1 MRSCAVFFALLTI
14 SAVSVAKE
22 SPRYFFYLS
31 DKRIVTVEVSSDRKA
46 ILNYIN
52 ISENIEVIEAANL
65 LVLDADGNRF
75 QGHLF
80 ANEGTNREEEP
91 FLSSH
96 LLKPGEFGGYDVL
109 GSFRLKAAPRAV
121 YFKIAS
127 RLFSLD
133 PLNDED
139 FDLVEARIAEID
151 LSVGGGL
158 AVRDV
163 GFRQGYGSSVIL
175 GTAEAAEIEAQIK
188 STDPLPPVVL
198 SNPPPRLNPKWNSL
212 PEPVL
217 VTVRVKVTE
226 KGGLTDL
233 EIAKGVN
240 PELDKQAL
248 EVVRNSWSILPAVS
262 KGKPAASVLVLR
274 VFFVR

>member
-1 MRSCAVFFALLTI
+1 MRSCTVLLALLATA
-14 SAVSVAKE
+14 AVSVQEE
-22 SPRYFFYLS
+22 SPRHFFYLS
-31 DKRIVTVEVSSDRKA
+31 DKRIVTVEVGSDRKA

-52 ISENIEVIEAANL
+52 ISENIEVLEASNL
-65 LVLDADGNRF
+65 LVLDIDGNRF

-96 LLKPGEFGGYDVL
+96 LLKPSEFGGYDVL
-109 GSFRLKAAPRAV
+109 GSFNLKAAPRAV
-121 YFKIAS
+121 YFRVGS

-133 PLNDED
+133 PLSDEE

-163 GFRQGYGSSVIL
+163 GFRQGYGSSVSA
-175 GTAEAAEIEAQIK
+175 GTAEAAAIEAQFEA
-188 STDPLPPVVL
+188 SDPLPPVVL
-198 SNPPPRLNPKWNSL
+198 SNPPARLNAKWSSL
-212 PEPVL
+212 PDPVL

-226 KGGLTDL
+226 KGGLRDL
-233 EIAKGVN
+233 EIAQGVN

-248 EVVRNSWSILPAVS
+248 EVVRNSWRILPAVS

-274 VFFVR
+274 VVFVR